1 MANDKKIL
9 NGKVVILTDEEQA
22 VLDAERNTYASK
34 SAERKLQQIREIRNQ
49 KLKDTDYLGV
59 SDNTMSS
66 DWIAKRKSWRD
77 IPSNFTDENSYDLL
91 LATEQDKTKDNFGE
105 LTHTVWSKP

>member
-1 MANDKKIL
+1 MVNDKKL
-9 NGKVVILTDEEQA
+9 LDGVIVTLTDEEQA
-22 VLDAERNTYASK
+22 VLDADRNAYASK
-34 SAERKLQQIREIRNQ
+34 SAERKLQEIREIRNQ

-66 DWIAKRKSWRD
+66 DWVAKRKSWRD
-77 IPSNFTDENSYDLL
+77 IPENYVDETAYDLL
-91 LATEQDKTKDNFGE
+91 LVRDDEGN

>member
-1 MANDKKIL
+1 MVNNKKL
-9 NGKVVILTDEEQA
+9 LDGVIVTLTDEEQA
-22 VLDAERNTYASK
+22 VLDAEKNAYASK

-66 DWIAKRKSWRD
+66 DWVAKRKSWRD
-77 IPSNFTDENSYDLL
+77 IPENYVDETAYDLL
-91 LATEQDKTKDNFGE
+91 LVRDDEGN

>member
-1 MANDKKIL
+1 MANNKKL
-9 NGKVVILTDEEQA
+9 LDGVIVTLTDEQQA
-22 VLDAERNTYASK
+22 VFDSEKNAYASK

-77 IPSNFTDENSYDLL
+77 IPQNYVDETAYDLL
-91 LATEQDKTKDNFGE
+91 LASDLDGN
-105 LTHTVWSKP
+105 LTHLIWEKP

>member
-1 MANDKKIL
+1 MANDKKL
-9 NGKVVILTDEEQA
+9 LDGVIVTLTDEEQA
-22 VLDAERNTYASK
+22 VLDAEKNAYASK

-66 DWIAKRKSWRD
+66 DWVAKRKSWRD
-77 IPSNFTDENSYDLL
+77 IPENYVDETAYDLL
-91 LATEQDKTKDNFGE
+91 LVRDDEGN

>member
-1 MANDKKIL
+1 MDIEFSI
-9 NGKVVILTDEEQA
+9 GKDE
-22 VLDAERNTYASK
+22 
-34 SAERKLQQIREIRNQ
+34 AERKLQEIREIRNQ

-66 DWIAKRKSWRD
+66 DWVAKRKSWRD
-77 IPSNFTDENSYDLL
+77 IPENYVDETAYDLL
-91 LATEQDKTKDNFGE
+91 LVRDDEGN

>member
-1 MANDKKIL
+1 MVNDKKL
-9 NGKVVILTDEEQA
+9 LDGVIVTLTDEEQA
-22 VLDAERNTYASK
+22 VLDADRNAYASK
-34 SAERKLQQIREIRNQ
+34 SAERKLQEIREIRNQ

-66 DWIAKRKSWRD
+66 DWVAKRKSLLD
-77 IPSNFTDENSYDLL
+77 IPENYVDETAYDLL
-91 LATEQDKTKDNFGE
+91 LVRDDEGN

>member
-1 MANDKKIL
+1 MVNDKKL
-9 NGKVVILTDEEQA
+9 LDGVIVTLTDEEQA
-22 VLDAERNTYASK
+22 VLDADRNAYASK
-34 SAERKLQQIREIRNQ
+34 SAERKLQEIREIRNQ

-66 DWIAKRKSWRD
+66 DWVAKRKSWRD
-77 IPSNFTDENSYDLL
+77 IPDNYVDETAYDLL
-91 LATEQDKTKDNFGE
+91 LVRDDEGN

>member
-1 MANDKKIL
+1 MVNDKKL
-9 NGKVVILTDEEQA
+9 LDGVIVTLTDEEQA
-22 VLDAERNTYASK
+22 VLDADRNAYASK
-34 SAERKLQQIREIRNQ
+34 SAERKLQEIREIRNQ

-66 DWIAKRKSWRD
+66 DWVAKRKSGRD
-77 IPSNFTDENSYDLL
+77 IPEDYVDDTAYDLL
-91 LATEQDKTKDNFGE
+91 LVRDYEGN

>member
-9 NGKVVILTDEEQA
+9 NGVIVTLTDEEQA
-22 VLDAERNTYASK
+22 VLDAEKNAYASK

-49 KLKDTDYLGV
+49 KLKDTDYLGL

-66 DWIAKRKSWRD
+66 NWVAKRKSWRD
-77 IPSNFTDENSYDLL
+77 IPENYVDETAYDLL
-91 LATEQDKTKDNFGE
+91 LVRDDEGN
-105 LTHTVWSKP
+105 LTHNIWSKP